1 VDLWGRSCTPW
12 CPAPRLACSD
22 GLWSTHVDSVGSMA
36 CLFASD
42 AFAIRTSSLIATLNP
57 MTETTNPAR
66 LIQSPTLMVI
76 GSSALIIDRGRAM
89 FTLFLGATT
98 F

>member
-1 VDLWGRSCTPW
+1 MD
-12 CPAPRLACSD
+12 AA
-22 GLWSTHVDSVGSMA
+22 GSIA
-36 CLFASD
+36 RLFASD
-42 AFAIRTSSLIATLNP
+42 AFAMRMSSVIATLNP

-89 FTLFLGATT
+89 FTLSLDVTT
-98 F
+98 L